1 VRRSRSSR
9 TTVVERDVRSIL
21 DVDLHE
27 FYKFRSSNRQ
37 LKLQALTAQSPHVAI
52 PHSGGN
58 ARVCAL
64 VAHRRTIRERSPE
77 HFRAGHRFEQPLG
90 YGRASRGPVRM
101 SATPQTRD
109 QGCLAASRTHPL
121 QGMKDVPSLV
131 ADTRTRQPCGPRS
144 RGEGRAGNPAR
155 RKAHE

>member
-52 PHSGGN
+52 PHSGENGSRFLS
-58 ARVCAL
+58 AAL
-64 VAHRRTIRERSPE
+64 
-77 HFRAGHRFEQPLG
+77 
-90 YGRASRGPVRM
+90 
-101 SATPQTRD
+101 SA
-109 QGCLAASRTHPL
+109 
-121 QGMKDVPSLV
+121 V
-131 ADTRTRQPCGPRS
+131 
-144 RGEGRAGNPAR
+144 RGEPGSRRAKGGGLYRDPSER
-155 RKAHE
+155 RSWRLSNSPHTTKIPPKPVAEAHWLDIPTFG

>member
-1 VRRSRSSR
+1 MLVIKRQRQVLFSVRRSRSSR

-77 HFRAGHRFEQPLG
+77 HF
-90 YGRASRGPVRM
+90 
-101 SATPQTRD
+101 
-109 QGCLAASRTHPL
+109 
-121 QGMKDVPSLV
+121 
-131 ADTRTRQPCGPRS
+131 
-144 RGEGRAGNPAR
+144 
-155 RKAHE
+155 